1 MTFTFSLGRSGR
13 RRLHPIPNPGI
24 LMRTDFFLVFLLA
37 IAFPVGAEERSS
49 HPDVIHLATALDHLT
64 AIEFGEP
71 VTLVAAGSDAFD
83 IQSQDD
89 KVLIKPLAA
98 GAATDLL
105 VWTPTRRLI
114 YELDPPGEVNA
125 MNFAVDS
132 RIERKPVTQTKGEQE
147 PIDSLMARVFLAA
160 LPVANAAVHDQKDA
174 VTVRVEHVLLSKSSI
189 YLHCSI
195 RNLGRGSYT
204 LTAPK
209 VERLLVAHPRV
220 SLATRSRSQL
230 TGSEMGKMR
239 GVKTLSLSPASVQ
252 VSSEQLAPG
261 QAAEMVIALA
271 RPIDSAALVSLTFAP
286 YGTRAVQAFV
296 VL

>member
-1 MTFTFSLGRSGR
+1 MSTKVFLA
-13 RRLHPIPNPGI
+13 
-24 LMRTDFFLVFLLA
+24 FLVA
-37 IAFPVGAEERSS
+37 TAFPLRAQERA
-49 HPDVIHLATALDHLT
+49 PVAKVIHLATALDHLT

-83 IQSQDD
+83 IQRQED

-98 GAATDLL
+98 GASTDLL
-105 VWTPTRRLI
+105 VWTSTRRLI
-114 YELDPPGEVNA
+114 YELDPPGEVKD

-132 RIERKPVTQTKGEQE
+132 RMERRPSAETRIPQ
-147 PIDSLMARVFLAA
+147 DSADALMARAFLAA
-160 LPVANAAVHDQKDA
+160 QPVANAAVHDQKDA

-204 LTAPK
+204 LMTPK
-209 VERLLVAHPRV
+209 VERLLVAHPAI
-220 SLATRSRSQL
+220 SLVTRSRSQL
-230 TGSEMGKMR
+230 TASEMGKMR
-239 GVKTLSLSPASVQ
+239 GVKSFSLSPASVQ

-261 QAAEMVIALA
+261 QTAEVVIALA
-271 RPIDSAALVSLTFAP
+271 QPLDAVALLSLTFAP
-286 YGTRAVQAFV
+286 YGMRAVQAFV